1 MRQLPFTKMHGLG
14 NDFVI
19 IDARADPFVLDRR
32 DVCAL
37 GDRRRGV
44 GFDQLLTILPAEDG
58 GHARLVIH
66 NPDGRQAEACGN
78 GTRCVADLLM
88 GAATEVTIET
98 VAGPLRCRRRT
109 DGRISVDMG
118 TPLFDWRD
126 IPLAQAHDTLEVP
139 VPGID
144 LPASCC
150 VSMGNPHAVFF
161 VPDVEEIAVGE
172 LGPELE
178 HHPLFPEGAN
188 IEFVTVESRTRLR
201 TRVWERGAGQTLACG
216 SGACAVAVAAV
227 RRSLA
232 ARSAEVV
239 LDGGVLE
246 IEWTPDGR
254 VEMTGP
260 TVRSFTGTVDLEAL
274 EAGRAP

>member
-1 MRQLPFTKMHGLG
+1 MRQLAFTKMHGLG

-19 IDARADPFVLDRR
+19 IDARSSTVVLDRR

-37 GDRRRGV
+37 GDRRRGI
-44 GFDQLLTILPAEDG
+44 GFDQLLTILPSEGG

-66 NPDGRQAEACGN
+66 NPDGGEAEACGN

-88 GAATEVTIET
+88 GAAGEVTIET
-98 VAGPLRCRRRT
+98 VVGPLHCRRRP

-118 TPLFDWRD
+118 TPLFGWRD
-126 IPLAQAHDTLEVP
+126 IPLSHAHDTLSVP
-139 VPGID
+139 VPGFD
-144 LPASCC
+144 LAACCC

-161 VPDVEEIAVGE
+161 VPDVEQVPVGE

-178 HHPLFPEGAN
+178 RHPLFPEGAN
-188 IEFVTVESRTRLR
+188 IEFVTVENRTRLR
-201 TRVWERGAGQTLACG
+201 TRVWERGAGETQACG
-216 SGACAVAVAAV
+216 SGACAVVVAAV
-227 RRSLA
+227 RRSLVERRA
-232 ARSAEVV
+232 DVA

-246 IEWTPDGR
+246 IEWMPDGR

-260 TVRSFTGTVDLEAL
+260 AVRSFSGTVDLEAL
-274 EAGRAP
+274 GAGLAP